1 MLKLYEYKR
10 GSMKQF
16 NHLHGGHRQRLK
28 DKVRSFGLSA
38 LSEHEVL
45 ELVLTYSIPYRDT
58 NELAHRLIDRFG
70 SIAGV
75 LDSDRKLL
83 KQVAGVGE
91 ETALF
96 LSILPQ
102 LFAIYKLGKGASKV
116 SYLRNVRNCIDYF
129 RQNFE
134 ISAKEVFY
142 IICLDRTY
150 KVIDKHILDSEN
162 ITKITIDIK
171 RLTEILINPSVSSLV
186 LFHTHPNGTPNPSID
201 DLETTQAI
209 FNLCEMLNVGFCDHI
224 IFNETDSYSLGQHG
238 YIAQMANNFSTNFK
252 KDKKNLS
259 VLRQAEMFKYTDDE

>member
-1 MLKLYEYKR
+1 
-10 GSMKQF
+10 MKTF

-45 ELVLTYSIPYRDT
+45 ELMLMYSIPYRDT
-58 NELAHRLIDRFG
+58 NDLAHRLIDRFG

-75 LDSDRKLL
+75 LDADRKAL
-83 KQVAGVGE
+83 KQVTGVGE

-102 LFAIYKLGKGASKV
+102 LFSLYKLGKGASKV
-116 SYLRNVRNCIDYF
+116 SYLRNVRNCVDYF

-134 ISAKEVFY
+134 ISNKEVFY

-150 KVIDKHILDSEN
+150 KVIDKHTLDGDN
-162 ITKITIDIK
+162 ITKVTIDIK
-171 RLTEILINPSVSSLV
+171 RFTEILINPAVSSLV
-186 LFHTHPNGTPNPSID
+186 LFHTHPNGKATPSVE

-209 FNLCEMLNVGFCDHI
+209 FNLCEMLKVGFCDHI

-238 YIAQMANNFSTNFK
+238 YINQMANNFSSNFN
-252 KDKKNLS
+252 KDKKTLS
-259 VLRQAEMFKYTDDE
+259 VLRQSEMFKYTDD